1 MNATVLELIEK
12 LHSLKQPDRRID
24 IEIAMFVGYRREID
38 EKDRRVLWFDPNG
51 TDPVRIPPY
60 TSSLDHARDFA
71 NTVLPGHVAGCS
83 WERGMGSARID
94 DGPYV
99 QASSAEIALCIAAL
113 IAKNKRDSE
122 AQE

>member
-1 MNATVLELIEK
+1 MNATVQELIRK
-12 LHSLKQPDRRID
+12 LHALKQPDRRID
-24 IEIAMFVGYRREID
+24 IEIAMFVGYRREFN

-60 TSSLDHARDFA
+60 TSSLDHAREFA
-71 NTVLPGHVAGCS
+71 NAVFPGHMAGCS
-83 WERGMGSARID
+83 WEPGTGSARID

-113 IAKNKRDSE
+113 IAKNKRDVE
-122 AQE
+122 AQK